1 MLQGLLLGPAIVIIV
16 IVLVIVFLI
25 LFVISSLWK
34 RVPQDKAMV
43 VTGLSKRVISGGGGL
58 VVPMFERVDVISLEN
73 IKIEVRTEGALTE
86 QGVGIIADGVAVLKV
101 RSSKESILAAMEQ
114 FNTGVQA
121 NTIMAIKSISK
132 DVLEG
137 KLREIVSKMTVEEIY
152 KDREKFA
159 SQVQEV
165 AALDLVQM
173 GLEIKAFTIRDISD
187 ENGYLS
193 ALGKKRIAEVKRDAD
208 IAQAEA
214 AKETKIKTAEA
225 NRLGEQARLDA
236 EAQIAQA
243 FKDRELK
250 MQAYRQEQEAAKAVA
265 DKAYDIQSNKS
276 NKEVTSTQLEVQLLA
291 KQKET
296 EIQQQESLRR
306 QRELEA
312 TVQKQADA
320 DKYRMERQADAD
332 KYTVEKSA
340 EAKNY
345 MEIQSAEARSKAI
358 RMEGEAA
365 ADAIRMKALAE
376 AEGMRKKAEAYKM
389 YNDAAVTQMVI
400 DRMPEIARAVADP
413 LARTE
418 KIVVIDNGGAEGKSG
433 ASKVTNYVT
442 DIMSTLPE
450 VVKTLTG
457 FDIGEAL
464 RKAGGS
470 AGKTA
475 AETGVEAEEKSVASV

>member
-1 MLQGLLLGPAIVIIV
+1 MLQAILLTPAIVIIIV
-16 IVLVIVFLI
+16 VLVLIFLI
-25 LFVISSLWK
+25 LFIISSLWK

-58 VVPMFERVDVISLEN
+58 VVPMFERVDYISLEN

-101 RSSKESILAAMEQ
+101 KSSKESILAAMEQ
-114 FNTGVQA
+114 FNTGVQI
-121 NTIMAIKSISK
+121 NTINAIKSIAK

-187 ENGYLS
+187 ENGYLA

-243 FKDRELK
+243 TKEK
-250 MQAYRQEQEAAKAVA
+250 EIKVQAYRQEQESAKAIA
-265 DKAYDIQSNKS
+265 DKAYDIQANISNKQ
-276 NKEVTSTQLEVQLLA
+276 VTSTDLEVQLLA

-320 DKYRMERQADAD
+320 DKYKLERQADAD
-332 KYTVEKSA
+332 KYKVQKSA
-340 EAKNY
+340 EAQNY
-345 MEIQSAEARSKAI
+345 MQIQSAEAQSKAI
-358 RMEGEAA
+358 RLEGEAT

-389 YNDAAVTQMVI
+389 YNDAAMTQMVI
-400 DRMPEIARAVADP
+400 DRLPEIARAVADP

-418 KIVVIDNGGAEGKSG
+418 KIVVIDGANAGGTG
-433 ASKVTNYVT
+433 ASKVTGYVT
-442 DIMSTLPE
+442 DIMSSLPE
-450 VVKTLTG
+450 VVQTLTG
-457 FDIGEAL
+457 FDINAAL
-464 RKAGGS
+464 KKAGV
-470 AGKTA
+470 KD
-475 AETGVEAEEKSVASV
+475 EAKDLKNEEVTIEN